1 MLSTIIKTALS
12 SLRFRVC
19 RCRFRRHECG
29 RHLRVAEFLLGVSAG
44 SFQPGHTISFSIQ
57 LDSNAQLQVFLQWVL
72 EIGGCNMR
80 AGNILNLL
88 RTHRNPS
95 LSNAPSDCRDPASRR
110 ALASTN
116 TAETAPT
123 PRPHN
128 RQERDE
134 EPLKVGFSNILK
146 SISGTRTRKLASIRI
161 LRTANNIIVWGWHSI
176 TPRICN
182 DACARG

>member
-57 LDSNAQLQVFLQWVL
+57 LDSNAQLQVFYSGYWKSGAAS
-72 EIGGCNMR
+72 IR

-88 RTHRNPS
+88 RTDRNPS
-95 LSNAPSDCRDPASRR
+95 LSNASPELQGSGIATRFGVDQHRRNSAS
-110 ALASTN
+110 AAPPQST
-116 TAETAPT
+116 
-123 PRPHN
+123 
-128 RQERDE
+128 
-134 EPLKVGFSNILK
+134 
-146 SISGTRTRKLASIRI
+146 GTR
-161 LRTANNIIVWGWHSI
+161 
-176 TPRICN
+176 
-182 DACARG
+182 RGTFKSWFQQYP

>member
-1 MLSTIIKTALS
+1 MRQAICVLPKFPWRERRQLSAWAYDLVLHS
-12 SLRFRVC
+12 VGL
-19 RCRFRRHECG
+19 EC
-29 RHLRVAEFLLGVSAG
+29 SIAG
-44 SFQPGHTISFSIQ
+44 
-57 LDSNAQLQVFLQWVL
+57 FLQWVL
-72 EIGGCNMR
+72 ENRGLQYTR
-80 AGNILNLL
+80 AGNILDLL

-95 LSNAPSDCRDPASRR
+95 LSNASPDCRDPPSRR